1 MLCYWGTHHWHL
13 CPLSVQ
19 ITKGETLPWCRVT
32 SKLES
37 GFIRFFC
44 VGWQKWYEHSDVEL
58 DCQHTLTIC
67 VCICQRES
75 TWCVSVWGRWG
86 WEGVCVS
93 GWGRMCVCMHLYVW
107 ARETE
112 ERVGGIASSNIGK
125 RNIVCWKGNRLLRP
139 LHNSLLMEQE
149 GMRVSFE
156 FSVYHFMQVYTLSLL
171 CMLFK
176 TVRETN
182 KWMWVCS
189 LCCKQ
194 LWVWQLC
201 NGCNVHTCVKR

>member
-1 MLCYWGTHHWHL
+1 MLCYWGTHHWHI

-32 SKLES
+32 SKLEP

-58 DCQHTLTIC
+58 ECQHTLTIC
-67 VCICQRES
+67 VCI
-75 TWCVSVWGRWG
+75 VSVKAHDVCLCGVGGGGKVCVWVDG
-86 WEGVCVS
+86 GVCVCACIY
-93 GWGRMCVCMHLYVW
+93 MCERE
-107 ARETE
+107 RETE

-125 RNIVCWKGNRLLRP
+125 RNIVCWKGNRLLGP

-176 TVRETN
+176 TVRERD
-182 KWMWVCS
+182 
-189 LCCKQ
+189 KQ
-194 LWVWQLC
+194 M
-201 NGCNVHTCVKR
+201 NVAVQSVLQAAVGVTTT